1 MAEISTTRNARRP
14 SRTAARRERCGAVIE
29 AHQRDGLVRKGRW
42 IAGAPRP
49 GAFPSY
55 HLDALSSPFVPWDE
69 VAKAYVAAGDNP
81 TGLKTFSN
89 LWLGRPFEVRGDAP
103 DHIRLMERREEG
115 PPRGHVPRGGLLL
128 VAAADVQMR
137 GIWIEIVAFAPD
149 RQSWTVDAS
158 YVDGAT
164 DAPGSLDDAP
174 DSGNAFS
181 LMLHKTIG
189 REFADAFGRTRVL
202 DALGVDSG
210 YRSHVVCATVRA
222 NQRVHPNSGQEIIYA
237 LDGRDG
243 WAKPPIGS
251 PSLVDIDL
259 AGHKS

>member
-1 MAEISTTRNARRP
+1 MQGFITRMKAEPHDQVAGAP
-14 SRTAARRERCGAVIE
+14 CCGVVIE
-29 AHQRDGLVRKGRW
+29 AHQRDGLVRNGRW
-42 IAGAPRP
+42 IAGASRP
-49 GAFPSY
+49 SAFPSY

-69 VAKAYVAAGDNP
+69 VAKAFIAAGDSP
-81 TGLKTFSN
+81 TGLKTFFN

-103 DHIRLMERREEG
+103 DHVRLMERREEG

-137 GIWIEIVAFAPD
+137 GIWVEVVAFAPD
-149 RQSWTVDAS
+149 RQSWTVDAF

-164 DAPGSLDDAP
+164 DAPGSLDDKP

-181 LMLHKTIG
+181 LMLRKTIG
-189 REFADAFGRTRVL
+189 REFPDACGRTRKL
-202 DALGVDSG
+202 DALGIDSG
-210 YRSHVVCATVRA
+210 YRSHVVYATVRA
-222 NQRVHPNSGQEIIYA
+222 NQRLHENNGQEIVYA

-259 AGHKS
+259 AGHKI